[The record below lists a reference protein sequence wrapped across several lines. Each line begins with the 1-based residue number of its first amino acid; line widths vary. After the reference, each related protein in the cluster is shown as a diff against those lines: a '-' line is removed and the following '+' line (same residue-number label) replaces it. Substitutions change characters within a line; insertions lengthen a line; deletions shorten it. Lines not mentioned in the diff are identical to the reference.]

1 MQPTH
6 LPTLRVLDA
15 CFVCWALDRDSSAV
29 SKPEVHS
36 AFEAVPVQPLQPA
49 TGVAVQQPG
58 GGLAYGA
65 ASERAAGARAAAP
78 LAASGPARDEE
89 AAQQLRPLLSGAGEL
104 SPALELSA
112 A

>member
-1 MQPTH
+1 M
-6 LPTLRVLDA
+6 
-15 CFVCWALDRDSSAV
+15 CWALDRDSSAV

-36 AFEAVPVQPLQPA
+36 AFNAVPAQPLRPA
-49 TGVAVQQPG
+49 AGVAVEQPG

-65 ASERAAGARAAAP
+65 AQAQAAAARAEAAAA

-89 AAQQLRPLLSGAGEL
+89 AAQQLRPLLSPREPRGG
-104 SPALELSA
+104 LELTA